1 MLALLKAFLAIS
13 VLRAAPQD
21 LPASSMLLILA
32 VLVYAMVGLVL
43 SVITLPW
50 GSAVLASLL
59 DTMLLVAFGYTAL
72 TLRGLSA
79 RFIQTATALTG
90 SLAVLGIVSLPLTV
104 WLYQAEILH
113 MDSGIPSGLLFAVLL
128 WNVMVIAHIFR
139 HALNA
144 TLGIALAISIAY
156 LVVSLT
162 ILNALFAPVVPTT
175 PSIGG

>member
-1 MLALLKAFLAIS
+1 VLALLKPFLAIS
-13 VLRAAPQD
+13 LLRAAPQD
-21 LPASSMLLILA
+21 LPASSMLLTLA
-32 VLVYAMVGLVL
+32 VLVYAAVGVAL

-59 DTMLLVAFGYTAL
+59 DTVLLVAFGYTAL
-72 TLRGLSA
+72 SLRGLGA

-90 SLAVLGIVSLPLTV
+90 SLAVLGIVSLPLTA
-104 WLYQAEILH
+104 WLYQAEIAQL
-113 MDSGIPSGLLFAVLL
+113 GFGLPLGLLYGMLF

-144 TLGIALAISIAY
+144 SLGMALAISVAY

-162 ILNALFAPVVPTT
+162 ILNALFAPVVPAT